1 MRLPARVI
9 TVVVALVV
17 VLSGLTPSQAAPERR
32 DSWSGLAFD
41 ACQAPSQRAMD
52 AWWRSSPFSGIGI
65 YIGGIMRA
73 CSQPHLTERW
83 VRAQTRTG
91 WRMLPI
97 WVGPQATCTGYRH
110 RISAARGV
118 EGRYFVARA
127 QGTRAAK
134 GAVHAARQL
143 GLGRGTT
150 LWYDLEYFPVG
161 NTRCRHAALSF
172 LSNWTL
178 GVRRAGYRSG
188 VYSSVSAA
196 IDALDGAARSFVKP
210 DRIWFA
216 WANGRADS
224 HIDPKWVRADWK
236 RDQRVHQYRLDHVA
250 RYGGVRLAIDS
261 NYVRLGKHP
270 AGARVPAGCGEAA
283 NRRSYSPLKRGSRG
297 PQVDVLRCLLGE
309 PRSGH
314 AFGDVLFQRVLT
326 FQVRHGITP
335 TGRVNQRTWASL
347 LADGSRRLVKRGST
361 GAEVRK
367 LQRALNAV
375 LRDGPRITGYFGPG
389 TTDAVKRYQSRLRHA
404 RTGVVTPRTWRA
416 LSQGLLG
423 NRTHAHRGEDAA
435 EHDGKKKRHSTKHRG
450 KKRHGKKHHGKRS
463 HQR

>member
-1 MRLPARVI
+1 MPTITRFVHLNDP
-9 TVVVALVV
+9 TVVKHKGFTMRVTGRGATVLLSLVL
-17 VLSGLTPSQAAPERR
+17 VLSVLSPAQAARQNQ

-52 AWWRSSPFSGIGI
+52 AWWRSSPFSGVGI
-65 YIGGIMRA
+65 YIGGSMRA

-83 VRAQTRTG
+83 VRTQTRTG

-110 RISAARGV
+110 RISAARGT
-118 EGRYFVARA
+118 EGRYFVARE

-134 GAVHAARQL
+134 GAVHAARRL

-150 LWYDLEYFPVG
+150 LWYDIEYFPVG

-172 LSNWTL
+172 LSHWTV

-196 IDALDGAARSFVKP
+196 IDALDGAARSFVRP

-224 HIDPKWVRADWK
+224 HIDPKWVRSDWK
-236 RDQRVHQYRLDHVA
+236 PDQRVHQYRLDHVA
-250 RYGGVRLAIDS
+250 RHGGVRLAIDS
-261 NYVRLGKHP
+261 NYVRLGRHP
-270 AGARVPAGCGEAA
+270 AGSRTPAGCGRVA
-283 NRRSYSPLKRGSRG
+283 NRRHYAPLHRGSRG
-297 PQVDVLRCLLGE
+297 RQVEIARCLLGE
-309 PRSGH
+309 PDSAH
-314 AFGDVLFQRVLT
+314 PYGDKLFRRVLK

-335 TGRVNQRTWASL
+335 TGRVNRRTWVAL
-347 LADGSRRLVKRGST
+347 LADGSRRIVKRGST
-361 GAEVRK
+361 GSEVRK

-375 LRDGPRITGYFGPG
+375 LHQGPRITGYFGPG
-389 TTDAVKRYQSRLRHA
+389 TAGAVKRYQARMDHA

-416 LSQGLLG
+416 LSQGRLG
-423 NRTHAHRGEDAA
+423 DRPHGHHA
-435 EHDGKKKRHSTKHRG
+435 KKKHAN
-450 KKRHGKKHHGKRS
+450 KKRSPKR
-463 HQR
+463 